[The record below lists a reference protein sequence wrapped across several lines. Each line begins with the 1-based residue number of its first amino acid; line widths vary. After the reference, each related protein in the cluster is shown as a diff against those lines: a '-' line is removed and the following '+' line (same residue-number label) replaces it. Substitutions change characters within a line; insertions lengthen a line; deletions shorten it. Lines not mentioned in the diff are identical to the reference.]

1 MSPFSNDR
9 ISSDCFFFKIY
20 RKEKIVSCYGAFLVS
35 VLGSHSVS
43 KKNATI
49 EGDRD
54 ISIFF
59 SVSLHVAIRIE

>member
-43 KKNATI
+43 KKTLRSKVI
-49 EGDRD
+49 ETFR
-54 ISIFF
+54 FF
-59 SVSLHVAIRIE
+59 FQSAFMWP